1 MALNPKCSN
10 HVLNWV
16 LRETD
21 SMSNTDFVKQHPVIA
36 YFVLTFAISWGGLL
50 IAISPVGISGIMTL
64 TTQNPLFL
72 SVYLVTIA
80 GPLVAGILL
89 TILVYGKTGLRDV
102 VSRLFKW
109 RVNAHWY
116 AFAILTAPLTVF
128 VTLFGLSVFSPA
140 FIPGIITASDRFSII
155 LFALIVGLVTP
166 FFEELGWTGFA
177 IPLIGK
183 RYNILA
189 TGLIV
194 GILWGAWHFLSN
206 LYGVSISAGTVPLTL
221 FFPAILFSFLP
232 PYRVLMVWVYDHTK
246 SLFVAMVMHGCLD
259 IFWLISAPIAIIG
272 VNLVTWYAAWA
283 IVLWVIVGI
292 VINRTS

>member
-1 MALNPKCSN
+1 
-10 HVLNWV
+10 
-16 LRETD
+16 
-21 SMSNTDFVKQHPVIA
+21 MSNTDLVKQHPVIA

-50 IAISPVGISGIMTL
+50 IAISPFGISGIMTL

-89 TILVYGKTGLRDV
+89 TILVFGKTGLRDV

-109 RVNAHWY
+109 RVNARWY

-128 VTLFGLSVFSPA
+128 VTLFALSVFSPA
-140 FIPGIITASDRFSII
+140 FVPGIITASDKFSII

-194 GILWGAWHFLSN
+194 GIFWGAWHFLSN
-206 LYGVSISAGTVPLTL
+206 LYGVSISAGTLPLTL

-232 PYRVLMVWVYDHTK
+232 PYRVLMVWVYDRTK
-246 SLFVAMVMHGCLD
+246 SLFVAMVMHGCLN
-259 IFWLISAPIAIIG
+259 IFWLISTPMAITA

-283 IVLWVIVGI
+283 VVLWVFAGI

>member
-1 MALNPKCSN
+1 
-10 HVLNWV
+10 
-16 LRETD
+16 
-21 SMSNTDFVKQHPVIA
+21 MSNTDFVKQHPVIA
-36 YFVLTFAISWGGLL
+36 YFVLAFAISWGGLL
-50 IAISPVGISGIMTL
+50 IVISPFGISGIMTL

-80 GPLVAGILL
+80 GPLLAGILL
-89 TILVYGKTGLRDV
+89 TILVYGKTGFRDV

-109 RVNAHWY
+109 RVNARWY

-128 VTLFGLSVFSPA
+128 VTLFALSVFSPA
-140 FIPGIITASDRFSII
+140 FIPGIITASDKFSII

-166 FFEELGWTGFA
+166 FFEEVGWTGFA

-259 IFWLISAPIAIIG
+259 IFWLISTPAAIIG

-283 IVLWVIVGI
+283 IVLWVIAGI